1 MNKLKIPKKVFAYDD
16 SSDSEK
22 EIASRAKIYEKTF
35 LEKIFVEYIDENIEL
50 SVILEEFS
58 DWNSTFTSLYLK

>member
-22 EIASRAKIYEKTF
+22 ETASRAKIYEKTF